1 MDLRIS
7 IETSFLM
14 ILDCITIQQLGLPER
29 HITTGK
35 ISPYGDALVFV
46 KTIDLLQMGIH
57 LSRNPMSAG
66 VMDVDHPL
74 FGQVTPVWVR
84 IVEKC
89 EDGSFLGFQT
99 DLRSRPFGVKA
110 CADQMVKFYGR
121 KTLVAA

>member
-1 MDLRIS
+1 
-7 IETSFLM
+7 M
-14 ILDCITIQQLGLPER
+14 ILDCLTIQELGLPAR
-29 HITTGK
+29 NIQAGR

-46 KTIDLLQMGIH
+46 KTADLGQMGIH
-57 LSRNPMSAG
+57 LSKNPMSAG
-66 VMDVDHPL
+66 VLDVDHPL

-110 CADQMVKFYGR
+110 YADQMVKFYPR